1 VIVEDLE
8 KLVIKLKPWLAG
20 LAARALSAGVGDGRF
35 SGGLWVGAVN
45 QAPVAGSLCLAG
57 SILKSRAI
65 SARLGSN
72 TGQSIPHAAWTAL
85 TFNTEAWDDD
95 ELHSLSTNT
104 DRLTIRTAGVY
115 FIAAQVRF
123 AANGTGAR
131 ELQIRLNGVTTLA
144 QADCLAI
151 AQANGLVYLNL
162 VTFWKLMVGDYLSAV
177 VYQASGAA
185 LNVESAG
192 ACSPAFMAA
201 RIA

>member
-1 VIVEDLE
+1 MEDLE

-35 SGGLWVGAVN
+35 SGGLWIGAVSET
-45 QAPVAGSLCLAG
+45 PVAGSLCLEG

-95 ELHSLSTNT
+95 EMHSLVTTT
-104 DRLTIRTAGVY
+104 DRLAIHTAGVY
-115 FIAAQVRF
+115 LIGAQVRF
-123 AANGTGAR
+123 AANMIGTR
-131 ELQIRLNGVTTLA
+131 EMQIRMNGSTTLA
-144 QADCLAI
+144 LADCLAT

-162 VTFWKLMVGDYLSAV
+162 VTFWKLMVGDYLSVV